1 VNPQLKSL
9 LKSMALTAALL
20 STQNSFAYPVDP
32 AKVPVN
38 LAQDPGA
45 AHDFVLA
52 YDDVNQNVVYYAPKT
67 GRTATLNGAPLV
79 GFAVLGNG
87 DAYLNAQLEFG
98 VFGAD
103 RQRLLKAIAASG
115 KTPVIF
121 PYRRTKVVPL
131 TPGID
136 PTTGKEVC
144 EQITDPSTGQ
154 TEQECSGS
162 IYKQLLY
169 STKGPSLGEYF
180 AVTALLK
187 PAGAL
192 VFQDLLHS
200 QNALQLNLEGEYYAT
215 GTAFEAIVTVNYDKL
230 FENFHAFASYN
241 GWLTKAQAEAFYQNE
256 TLCPGRQPSE
266 CGVWID
272 FKDLRTGQ
280 SINTAT
286 IDPSNAAQQQAVLQ
300 AAQRLAATL
309 RDQMLA
315 PMTQAL
321 GPLDTSKPT
330 LFKLSAQYERQKRGM
345 HATFSF
351 KSPNGVNVNTTTVPV
366 ALGCVLVDS
375 IGNVSKNFLGACGE
389 YWQ

>member
-1 VNPQLKSL
+1 MNPQLKSL

-52 YDDVNQNVVYYAPKT
+52 YDDVNPKVVYYAPKT
-67 GRTATLNGAPLV
+67 GRTATMNGAPLV

-87 DAYLNAQLEFG
+87 EAYLNAQLEFG

-103 RQRLLKAIAASG
+103 RQRLLKAITASG
-115 KTPVIF
+115 KTPVIL

-136 PTTGKEVC
+136 PTTGKEIC
-144 EQITDPSTGQ
+144 EQLTDESNGQ
-154 TEQECSGS
+154 TYQECGGS
-162 IYKQLLY
+162 IYKQLLF
-169 STKGPSLGEYF
+169 SSKGPSLGEYF
-180 AVTALLK
+180 AVTALLR
-187 PAGAL
+187 PIGAV
-192 VFQDLLHS
+192 VFQHLLHS
-200 QNALQLNLEGEYYAT
+200 SNALQLNLEGEYYAT

-230 FENFHAFASYN
+230 LENFHAFASYN

-256 TLCPGRQPSE
+256 TLCQGRQPSE
-266 CGVWID
+266 CGVWIE

-300 AAQRLAATL
+300 AAQRLADTL

-321 GPLDTSKPT
+321 GPLDTSKPA
-330 LFKLSAQYERQKRGM
+330 LFKLSAKYERQKRGM

-351 KSPNGVNVNTTTVPV
+351 KSPNGVNVNTTVVPV
-366 ALGCVLVDS
+366 ALGCVQIDS
-375 IGNVSKNFLGACGE
+375 VGHVSQDFAMDCAK